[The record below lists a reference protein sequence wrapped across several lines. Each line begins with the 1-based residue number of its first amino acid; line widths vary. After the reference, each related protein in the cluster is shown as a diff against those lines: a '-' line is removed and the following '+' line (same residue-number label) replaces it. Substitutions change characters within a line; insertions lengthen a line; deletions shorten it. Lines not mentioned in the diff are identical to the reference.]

1 MNDWLSRV
9 ADFLALGGPVVWIL
23 VLLSHLVVA
32 IALLKLWQFGRMGL
46 FQGGNNRDIE
56 DALAN
61 FSQGG
66 TADALTCLQSAR
78 EPSAAL
84 LRHALLHLQ
93 RRKLHGQLLQDELTR
108 FAQAQLNPLRAFLR
122 PLEVIA
128 NLSPLLGLFGTVIGM
143 IEAFQAMQQAGSQVD
158 PSVLSGGIWVA
169 LLTTAVGLAVAMPAV
184 LLHSWLER
192 LTERTAARMQDS
204 VARLFTLDAERHH
217 DSVAPAGRAAVAVV
231 KPHAT
236 SA

>member
-1 MNDWLSRV
+1 MNDWLNRV
-9 ADFLALGGPVVWIL
+9 ADFLVLGGPVVWIL
-23 VLLSHLVVA
+23 VLLSHVVVA
-32 IALLKLWQFGRMGL
+32 ITLLKLWQFGRMGL
-46 FQGGNNRDIE
+46 FQSGNDRRIDN
-56 DALAN
+56 ALAN

-66 TADALTCLQSAR
+66 AADALSCLQNAR
-78 EPSAAL
+78 DPSAGL
-84 LRHALLHLQ
+84 LRHALRHLQ
-93 RRKLHGQLLQDELTR
+93 RRKLEGQLLQDELTR
-108 FAQAQLNPLRAFLR
+108 FAQEQLGQLRAYLR

-192 LTERTAARMQDS
+192 LTERTAASMQDS

-217 DSVAPAGRAAVAVV
+217 DSAAPAGRAAVAVV
-231 KPHAT
+231 KAHAT
-236 SA
+236 PA

>member
-1 MNDWLSRV
+1 MNDWLNRV
-9 ADFLALGGPVVWIL
+9 TDFLALGGPVVWIL
-23 VLLSHLVVA
+23 VVMSHVVVA
-32 IALLKLWQFGRMGL
+32 ITLLKLWQFARMGL
-46 FQGGNNRDIE
+46 FQGRTGGQIE
-56 DALAN
+56 HALAN

-66 TADALTCLQSAR
+66 SADALTCLQHLR
-78 EPSAAL
+78 DPAAEL
-84 LRHALLHLQ
+84 LRHALRHLQ
-93 RRKLHGQLLQDELTR
+93 RRKLDAQQLQDELTR
-108 FAQAQLNPLRAFLR
+108 FAQAQLHQLRAFLR

-128 NLSPLLGLFGTVIGM
+128 NLAPLLGLFGTVIGM
-143 IEAFQAMQQAGSQVD
+143 IEAFQAMQQAGAQVD

-204 VARLFTLDAERHH
+204 VARLFTLDAERPL
-217 DSVAPAGRAAVAVV
+217 DSVAPAGRSAAPVV

-236 SA
+236 PA

>member
-1 MNDWLSRV
+1 MSDWLNRIT
-9 ADFLALGGPVVWIL
+9 DFLALGGPVVWIL
-23 VLLSHLVVA
+23 VLLSHIVVA
-32 IALLKLWQFGRMGL
+32 IALLKLWQFAQMGL
-46 FQGGNNRDIE
+46 FQRSNDRPIE
-56 DALAN
+56 NALAN

-66 TADALTCLQSAR
+66 ATDALTCLQDAH
-78 EPSAAL
+78 EPCADL
-84 LRHALLHLQ
+84 LKHALRHLQ
-93 RRKLHGQLLQDELTR
+93 RRKLAPLQLQDELTR
-108 FAQAQLNPLRAFLR
+108 FAQERLSQLRAYLR

-158 PSVLSGGIWVA
+158 PAVLSGGIWVA

-192 LTERTAARMQDS
+192 LTERTATRMQDS

-217 DSVAPAGRAAVAVV
+217 DSVVPAGRTPVAVV
-231 KPHAT
+231 MSHAT
-236 SA
+236 PA